1 MCLHHKSIVSIIWSN
16 SHSLFLTLTRWLQES
31 SEGNSHLPTSKS
43 EAIPF
48 LPCYSKGVGLS
59 QRPISQHVH
68 CIPTSSCILR
78 DFIPF
83 IILSLFCLHFPFY
96 QINFHS
102 SQLCFIIFH
111 PRQHNPKH
119 INYII
124 PLEVLLVY
132 LNFLPSQ
139 VSQKRDYLCCH
150 HLHLPFTQHT
160 KSGFHSQHTT
170 KAALEPITSNA
181 CIQHTQCCSV
191 TSNTQCELFFSLSFT
206 SQEHLTKLITLLWHT
221 TFFDFPNT
229 TLPWFCVYSLGVPSQ
244 SSLLTRLCSLPNLL
258 FFPIHTFLL

>member
-1 MCLHHKSIVSIIWSN
+1 MGLTIDFSKILLCPEVSMLCVSIISPQFLLYDQTPTLSSSLLPDDFK
-16 SHSLFLTLTRWLQES
+16 SHQRGTLIFPPANLKPSPSSLV
-31 SEGNSHLPTSKS
+31 
-43 EAIPF
+43 I
-48 LPCYSKGVGLS
+48 YSKGVGLS

-83 IILSLFCLHFPFY
+83 IILSLFYLHFPFY

-206 SQEHLTKLITLLWHT
+206 SQEHLTKLITLL
-221 TFFDFPNT
+221 
-229 TLPWFCVYSLGVPSQ
+229 
-244 SSLLTRLCSLPNLL
+244 
-258 FFPIHTFLL
+258 